1 MLSTVLICEAS
12 ACLDCCVIIGAI
24 ATQGWLRKVL
34 CRLTR
39 QYSLPFAW
47 PNLLMI
53 RISKVRSG
61 DAMHAVQWG
70 TSEMFDLA
78 YQLEFCMASGCGQQ
92 FPLKRVLDIET
103 VFSWA

>member
-1 MLSTVLICEAS
+1 
-12 ACLDCCVIIGAI
+12 
-24 ATQGWLRKVL
+24 
-34 CRLTR
+34 
-39 QYSLPFAW
+39 
-47 PNLLMI
+47 
-53 RISKVRSG
+53 
-61 DAMHAVQWG
+61 MHAVQWG